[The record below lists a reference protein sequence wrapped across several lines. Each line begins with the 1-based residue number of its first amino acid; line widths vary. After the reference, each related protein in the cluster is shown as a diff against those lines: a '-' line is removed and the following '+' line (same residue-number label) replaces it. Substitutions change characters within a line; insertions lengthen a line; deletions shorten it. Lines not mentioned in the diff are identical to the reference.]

1 MTINL
6 RDIIENADIAVALDW
21 YKDDNDGYTQIGR
34 LVHDLK
40 YLYINNTQDPLF
52 TYCVDQLATE
62 FKKFIDQ
69 LENSIPNFRMVQ
81 FPQSPKLQS
90 KNRH

>member
-40 YLYINNTQDPLF
+40 YLYINNSTF
-52 TYCVDQLATE
+52 A
-62 FKKFIDQ
+62 
-69 LENSIPNFRMVQ
+69 LEKPI
-81 FPQSPKLQS
+81 
-90 KNRH
+90 

>member
-40 YLYINNTQDPLF
+40 YLYINNSTFAAQNRQVHLNIIGQTRKPL
-52 TYCVDQLATE
+52 L
-62 FKKFIDQ
+62 
-69 LENSIPNFRMVQ
+69 
-81 FPQSPKLQS
+81 
-90 KNRH
+90 

>member
-40 YLYINNTQDPLF
+40 YLYTQLSHTEKDPKGLI
-52 TYCVDQLATE
+52 YQ
-62 FKKFIDQ
+62 
-69 LENSIPNFRMVQ
+69 
-81 FPQSPKLQS
+81 
-90 KNRH
+90 